1 MENSGVSEERGLH
14 IIGVTAN
21 NYYWCHECASTNPVP
36 DDAEDVWMRGH
47 TIARCSFCGRK
58 LSEVPG

>member
-1 MENSGVSEERGLH
+1 MENSGVSEERGLN
-14 IIGVTAN
+14 IVGLTADT
-21 NYYWCHECASTNPVP
+21 YDSSHECASTNPVP

-47 TIARCSFCGRK
+47 TLTRCSFCGRK